1 MRTSKICYSVS
12 RLAWAVCEWLVELGE
27 ERTFRLLW
35 SSLLNPQMQKLKPCK
50 GKRQLCLAGR
60 LRVSKL
66 LLLPIFFSP
75 SFSSP
80 FSSFFSLLFFPSPLH
95 L

>member
-1 MRTSKICYSVS
+1 MRTSKICYSVT
-12 RLAWAVCEWLVELGE
+12 RLARAVCEWLVELGE

-35 SSLLNPQMQKLKPCK
+35 SILLNPQMQKLKPCK
-50 GKRQLCLAGR
+50 GKSLAGR
-60 LRVSKL
+60 LRVSKF